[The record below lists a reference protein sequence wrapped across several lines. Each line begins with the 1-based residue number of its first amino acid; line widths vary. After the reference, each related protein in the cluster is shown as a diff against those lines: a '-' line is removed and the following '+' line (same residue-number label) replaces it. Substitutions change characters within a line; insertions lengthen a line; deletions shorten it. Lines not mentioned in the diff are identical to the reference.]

1 METGFILDLGHGN
14 MRLVPTWVQGEP
26 ERSIWMGLKL
36 GDRRNLEVRTYRCP
50 ECGLLES
57 YALKTSC

>member
-1 METGFILDLGHGN
+1 